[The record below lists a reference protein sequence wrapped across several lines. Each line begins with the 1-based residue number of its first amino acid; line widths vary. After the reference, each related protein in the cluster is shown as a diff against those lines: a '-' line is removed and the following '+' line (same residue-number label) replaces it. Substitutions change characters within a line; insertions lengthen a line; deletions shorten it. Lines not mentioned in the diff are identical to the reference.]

1 MSLNLPPPL
10 FKPGDRVSFCLH
22 KRLPEFME
30 ITKSGTVVS
39 RRDDEW
45 ERKYARDHHYF
56 VKYDDGTFETYE
68 SETSLV
74 PEAK

>member
-1 MSLNLPPPL
+1 
-10 FKPGDRVSFCLH
+10 
-22 KRLPEFME
+22 ME

-45 ERKYARDHHYF
+45 ERKYATDHNYF
-56 VKYDDGTFETYE
+56 VEYDDGTFETYE

-74 PEAK
+74 PEKTTH